1 MTSTLPPHSSHSS
14 PTLPRNHVGWTEA
27 IVKWTRG
34 ECIDLWM
41 YPSHEGNESLMQVY
55 KGDMIQVSPKHR
67 KEEWC
72 LAQVGHV
79 MGWLNT
85 NNVKLLIQNQAPV
98 IERPTQTGY
107 APTSINA
114 AVQAMEEDTQPAL
127 PPQPK
132 AEEPAKKAMLQK
144 LISFFKR

>member
-1 MTSTLPPHSSHSS
+1 MTSTLPPHSSHTS
-14 PTLPRNHVGWTEA
+14 PTLPRNHVGWAEA

-34 ECIDLWM
+34 DCTELWM
-41 YPSHEGNESLMQVY
+41 YPSHEGNESLMTVY

-85 NNVKLLIQNQAPV
+85 NNIKLLMQAQSPV
-98 IERPTQTGY
+98 IERPTQTAF
-107 APTSINA
+107 APNA
-114 AVQAMEEDTQPAL
+114 AAQSAQSIEEDNKPVS
-127 PPQPK
+127 PP
-132 AEEPAKKAMLQK
+132 
-144 LISFFKR
+144 